1 MKFRRSVFERA
12 TPTEVWDGI
21 QEATYA
27 EVPDLTQPPPDETVR
42 TVLLISG
49 LLNQAEN
56 GGIIQFIDNWDG
68 CNFHE
73 TRDAASRIACPDLV
87 GFLDRVATLYPDHQ
101 VPKNWELRRELWD
114 RMCEER
120 HLAGEDRHLSEQE
133 WDDLWVGFNH
143 ELYALVSGIKQ
154 KAGEY
159 VRSRAE
165 FVEG

>member
-1 MKFRRSVFERA
+1 MKFRRSVFERETSA
-12 TPTEVWDGI
+12 EVWDGI

-27 EVPDLTQPPPDETVR
+27 EVPDLTQPPPDETMR

-73 TRDAASRIACPDLV
+73 TRDAVGRIECHELV
-87 GFLDRVATLYPDHQ
+87 GILDRVANLYPNGR
-101 VPKNWELRRELWD
+101 VPKNWEERRALWD
-114 RMCEER
+114 RLCEAR
-120 HLAGEDRHLSEQE
+120 FLVGQDRHLSEPE
-133 WDDLWVGFNH
+133 WDDLWIGFGH
-143 ELYALVSGIKQ
+143 ELYALVPGIKQ
-154 KAGEY
+154 KAVEY

-165 FVEG
+165 LVEE